1 MTSFANGNA
10 KNIKGLG
17 KFKNEKFIGEVAFD
31 EDGDLVDDEVTHLS
45 FYEAEYGGK
54 KIIVGYEQEWGNDSN
69 SDDWVFLNSLD
80 KDGYAIANGE
90 WYGSRDT
97 LKDIQIGL
105 KMKDLQWT
113 EAGMQ
118 GDYFITLTRT
128 ADGDGWF

>member
-54 KIIVGYEQEWGNDSN
+54 KKSSLGMNKSGAMIAIPMIGYS
-69 SDDWVFLNSLD
+69 
-80 KDGYAIANGE
+80 
-90 WYGSRDT
+90 
-97 LKDIQIGL
+97 
-105 KMKDLQWT
+105 
-113 EAGMQ
+113 
-118 GDYFITLTRT
+118 
-128 ADGDGWF
+128 